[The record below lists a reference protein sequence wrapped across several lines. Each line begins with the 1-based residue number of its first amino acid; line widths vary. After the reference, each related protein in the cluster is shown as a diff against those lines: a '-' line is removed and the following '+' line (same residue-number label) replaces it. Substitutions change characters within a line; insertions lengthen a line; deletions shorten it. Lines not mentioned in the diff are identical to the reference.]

1 MTGAGRCSFPES
13 SRDVKGLVS
22 IRTTIAALAV
32 ALMMVLV
39 LWPAGA
45 SAHPGHGHSLVEKVA
60 AKAPAASQQRA
71 ERTASAPRYLVIRA
85 APVLSASADR
95 FHPGCADPNCCG
107 DGHCLSFAGV
117 IAPLTTAQFLD
128 HVGFVPAGSNVSP
141 PPSRVTEGPPRPP
154 KTFA

>member
-1 MTGAGRCSFPES
+1 
-13 SRDVKGLVS
+13 
-22 IRTTIAALAV
+22 
-32 ALMMVLV
+32 MVLV

-60 AKAPAASQQRA
+60 AKAPVAPQPRA
-71 ERTASAPRYLVIRA
+71 ERTVSAPEIRMFRA
-85 APVLSASADR
+85 APALSASADR
-95 FHPGCADPNCCG
+95 FHPGCADLNCCG

-128 HVGFVPAGSNVSP
+128 HVGFVPADFNVP
-141 PPSRVTEGPPRPP
+141 PPRSRVTESPPRPP